1 MVMRKFLSKRS
12 TAILLLLV
20 ASAPA
25 PAETP
30 LSAWLGTQEWLR
42 DAEGPILSLGQE
54 GAFDDTHIFAPAV
67 VYENGAYSMY
77 YCGSQADVANR
88 VFHMGLAT
96 STDGVTFT
104 RVANE
109 PVFRFGDATRSIL
122 TPTFLRSPDGSVLR
136 ENGRLRMWFSSTDF
150 PLNDG
155 VHTLHE
161 TSSDDG
167 RTWVAPSPP
176 QLTGVYAPTI
186 LKVGEFYRMWY
197 SDVSAEPWVVRHAI
211 SHALRDNQWHV
222 TEEPCIV
229 LDQDWEERR
238 LFYPTVLK
246 VGDRYCMWYGAYWS
260 ARENTTALGFAV
272 SDDGLTWTK
281 HPDNPVFTPD
291 PSRQWESHYTT
302 SQSVLR
308 LDDGSYRIWYA
319 TRPAPPFVHKYFAIG
334 TAKWEGGFPEE
345 TTARAHPNNWPERS
359 ATLREWMAATLTLP
373 SSRVSLDPQTH
384 RDRELP
390 HCRIESISY
399 QSEPDSRVT
408 ALLYL
413 PKDVS
418 RPVPAILIA
427 CGHGGSKSAL
437 YAQYA
442 GQLYAA
448 MGFACLVPDTIG
460 EEERN
465 VDGKLGS
472 RAHDLYRFTQ
482 QERIDFVQNTLK
494 RSILGKIVWDLM
506 RGVDY
511 LAQRPEID
519 PERIGLAGNSLGGT
533 SAGCVAILEPRIR
546 STVIS
551 GWGFTRLGHMRG
563 KECTR
568 LPYEE
573 FNRVMSYAE
582 MTALAAPHSPML
594 FYFGDSDTIID
605 PDENGAALV
614 RLVKANVAGA
624 RQILD
629 DAGIA
634 HDIDCRVQYG
644 ACHRPLFLAPDTVRW
659 FQDRLMDEP
668 ERKPL
673 TRTTVKFGD
682 WAAKHG
688 QSLEKLYS
696 TEERQYGLLVPDIG
710 VEYLPPSELA
720 CFPGQTGNS
729 EYTFEGWMDTVLKV
743 DERNAGTK

>member
-1 MVMRKFLSKRS
+1 
-12 TAILLLLV
+12 
-20 ASAPA
+20 
-25 PAETP
+25 
-30 LSAWLGTQEWLR
+30 
-42 DAEGPILSLGQE
+42 
-54 GAFDDTHIFAPAV
+54 
-67 VYENGAYSMY
+67 
-77 YCGSQADVANR
+77 
-88 VFHMGLAT
+88 
-96 STDGVTFT
+96 
-104 RVANE
+104 
-109 PVFRFGDATRSIL
+109 
-122 TPTFLRSPDGSVLR
+122 
-136 ENGRLRMWFSSTDF
+136 MWFSSTDF
-150 PLNDG
+150 PSGDG
-155 VHTLHE
+155 IHTLHE
-161 TSSDDG
+161 TTSKDG
-167 RTWVAPSPP
+167 REWEAPSPP
-176 QLTGVYAPTI
+176 QLAGVYAPTI

-197 SDVSAEPWVVRHAI
+197 SDVSSEPWVVRHAI
-211 SHALRDNQWHV
+211 SRDGKQWHV
-222 TEEPCIV
+222 SEEPCIV
-229 LDQDWEERR
+229 LGQDWEERR

-260 ARENTTALGFAV
+260 ARDNTTALGFAV

-281 HPDNPVFTPD
+281 HPDNPVYTPD
-291 PSRQWESHYTT
+291 PSREWESHYTT

-334 TAKWEGGFPEE
+334 TAKWEGGFPVA
-345 TTARAHPNNWPERS
+345 TATRIYPNNWQERS
-359 ATLREWMAATLTLP
+359 AMLREWMAATLTLP
-373 SSRVSLDPQTH
+373 STRVGLDAQTH
-384 RDRELP
+384 RERELP
-390 HCRIESISY
+390 HCRIESITY
-399 QSEPDSRVT
+399 QSETNSRVT

-418 RPVPAILIA
+418 GPVPAILIA
-427 CGHGGSKSAL
+427 CGHGGSKAAL

-442 GQLYAA
+442 GQLYAS

-482 QERIDFVQNTLK
+482 QERIDFVTNTLK

-511 LAQRPEID
+511 LAQRPEVD
-519 PERIGLAGNSLGGT
+519 PDRIGLAGNSLGGA

-551 GWGFTRLGHMRG
+551 GWGFTRLGHVRG

-582 MTALAAPHSPML
+582 MTALGAPHTPTL
-594 FYFGDSDTIID
+594 FCIGDSDTIID

-614 RLVKANVAGA
+614 RHIKGNVAGA

-634 HDIDCRVQYG
+634 HDIGYRIQAG
-644 ACHRPLFLAPDTVRW
+644 ACHRPLFLAPDTVQW
-659 FQDRLMDEP
+659 FQTRLMDESA
-668 ERKPL
+668 RKPL
-673 TRTTVKFGD
+673 PEATIKFGE

-688 QSLEKLYS
+688 QALEKLYS

-710 VEYLPPSELA
+710 VEYLPPSDLA
-720 CFPGQTGNS
+720 CFPEQTGNPV
-729 EYTFEGWMDTVLKV
+729 YTFEGWVDTVLKV
-743 DERNAGTK
+743 NERNTGAK